1 MNAPYRD
8 QSIKVIVHFAPR
20 KDGGLMVW
28 SEHWRGLTRSTE
40 QSASTPAVPLRF
52 GKKTCSAARC
62 TGGAVAAGIC
72 GEGGLRGGSHGLG
85 PLGAPKPA
93 RDRAG
98 RCCRYQVAVSCGA
111 RGQRQLRSRF
121 VISSVG

>member
-8 QSIKVIVHFAPR
+8 QSIKVTVHFAPR

-40 QSASTPAVPLRF
+40 RSASTPAVPLRF
-52 GKKTCSAARC
+52 GKKRAAQLGVPAELWQQAFAVRVGC
-62 TGGAVAAGIC
+62 AVGATAWVRRSQTRPRPGRAMLPLPGRRF
-72 GEGGLRGGSHGLG
+72 LR
-85 PLGAPKPA
+85 
-93 RDRAG
+93 
-98 RCCRYQVAVSCGA
+98 A

-121 VISSVG
+121 IISSVG